1 MTTISL
7 PLPAKQKLA
16 GQYAERVDVYE
27 KVLYE
32 FQRRLKQSLHR
43 IPVPATVKYRVK
55 GFESLYEKLLRK
67 LKSTGQHEGVVQVTD
82 LLGIR
87 VVCAFIED
95 LNKAE
100 EQIRQSLDVIEVE
113 RKGSNFTVK
122 EFGYESTHYLVR
134 VPDDIVD
141 SFHVDADVVCE
152 IQLRTILQDAWAEVE
167 HELVYKAEFT
177 PFDEPL
183 RRKLAA
189 LNANLSLS
197 DIIFQEIRDYQR
209 QLHLELRKRRDL
221 FWRKL
226 AEVTGDTGP
235 AVRSAG
241 EDGAEPPDQA
251 LAEHAPAD
259 QRPSGSDAEGAGP
272 SPDGAAA
279 GGERGG
285 GSDRGNGAAGSGAVS
300 ADSARTGAPRTSDPA
315 SAEQSADR
323 DGSHQAAYASMDVE
337 GSEIDDE
344 EEGGNFV
351 RSLMMGSE
359 TIDNM
364 LLRALAA
371 HNQNRLELAIRIYSE
386 ILAYSPKE
394 YIQAIIHVHRGMAY
408 FTRSEYL
415 MAIDDFSRAIELD
428 ARNPKAYYYRGV
440 VHRVL
445 SHYSQA
451 LEDLNAC
458 LELDPYQF
466 DPLYTRGQV
475 YFQLGDYGGSLQD
488 IDRALSIQP
497 EAAQCRRFRAMITQK
512 IDNK

>member
-7 PLPAKQKLA
+7 PLPAKQKLRS
-16 GQYAERVDVYE
+16 QYAERVDVYE

-32 FQRRLKQSLHR
+32 FQRRLKQSLQR
-43 IPVPATVKYRVK
+43 VLIPATIKYRVK
-55 GFESLYEKLLRK
+55 SFESLYEKVLRK
-67 LKSTGQHEGVVQVTD
+67 LKSSGQQEGAVQVTD

-95 LNKAE
+95 LNKTE
-100 EQIRQSLDVIEVE
+100 DHIRGTLDVLEVE

-134 VPDDIVD
+134 IPDDIVD

-209 QLHLELRKRRDL
+209 QLHHELRKRRDL

-226 AEVTGDTGP
+226 AEVTGDP
-235 AVRSAG
+235 QQMPI
-241 EDGAEPPDQA
+241 ENDQPRA
-251 LAEHAPAD
+251 TN
-259 QRPSGSDAEGAGP
+259 GN
-272 SPDGAAA
+272 
-279 GGERGG
+279 G
-285 GSDRGNGAAGSGAVS
+285 GSSDTPIDHVWSGQEEETEYS
-300 ADSARTGAPRTSDPA
+300 
-315 SAEQSADR
+315 
-323 DGSHQAAYASMDVE
+323 
-337 GSEIDDE
+337 DE
-344 EEGGNFV
+344 EESGNFV
-351 RSLMMGSE
+351 RSLLMGSE

-371 HNQNRLELAIRIYSE
+371 HNQNRLDLAIRIYSE
-386 ILAYSPKE
+386 ILAYNPKE

-408 FTRSEYL
+408 FTQSEYL
-415 MAIDDFSRAIELD
+415 MAIDDFSGAIDLD

-445 SHYSQA
+445 SHYAQS
-451 LEDLNAC
+451 LEDLNVC

-475 YFQLGDYGGSLQD
+475 YFQLGDYGGALQD

-497 EAAQCRRFRAMITQK
+497 EAERCRAFRDLITQK
-512 IDNK
+512 IDHK

>member
-7 PLPAKQKLA
+7 PLPARQKLESF
-16 GQYAERVDVYE
+16 YAERVDVYE

-32 FQRRLKQSLHR
+32 FQRRLKQTLHR
-43 IPVPATVKYRVK
+43 ITIPATIKYRVK
-55 GFESLYEKLLRK
+55 SFDSLYEKVLRK
-67 LKSTGQHEGVVQVTD
+67 LKTSGQRDGAVQLTD

-95 LNKAE
+95 LNQAE
-100 EQIRQSLDVIEVE
+100 EQIRQTLDVLEVE
-113 RKGSNFTVK
+113 KKGSNFTVK

-209 QLHLELRKRRDL
+209 QLHQELQKRRDL
-221 FWRKL
+221 FWTKL
-226 AEVTGDTGP
+226 AEVTGDATPQRLG
-235 AVRSAG
+235 SAR
-241 EDGAEPPDQA
+241 GAEDP
-251 LAEHAPAD
+251 
-259 QRPSGSDAEGAGP
+259 GT
-272 SPDGAAA
+272 
-279 GGERGG
+279 
-285 GSDRGNGAAGSGAVS
+285 AVS
-300 ADSARTGAPRTSDPA
+300 DETDDPLEHPDAD
-315 SAEQSADR
+315 
-323 DGSHQAAYASMDVE
+323 
-337 GSEIDDE
+337 

-351 RSLMMGSE
+351 RSLVMGSE

-371 HNQNRLELAIRIYSE
+371 HNQNRLDLAIRIYTE
-386 ILAYSPKE
+386 ILGFNPKE

-415 MAIDDFSRAIELD
+415 MAIDDFSHAIELD
-428 ARNPKAYYYRGV
+428 ARSPKAYYYRGV

-466 DPLYTRGQV
+466 DPLYTRAQV
-475 YFQLGDYGGSLQD
+475 YFQIGDYGGALAD

-497 EAAQCRRFRAMITQK
+497 EAAHCKRFREMITQK
-512 IDNK
+512 IDHK

>member
-1 MTTISL
+1 MGRKEFSMTTISL
-7 PLPAKQKLA
+7 PLPAKQKLRSE
-16 GQYAERVDVYE
+16 YSERVDVYE

-32 FQRRLKQSLHR
+32 FQRRLKQTLHR
-43 IPVPATVKYRVK
+43 IGIPATIKYRVK
-55 GFESLYEKLLRK
+55 GFDSLYEKVLRK
-67 LKSTGQHEGVVQVTD
+67 LKLTGQHDGVVQLTD
-82 LLGIR
+82 FLGIR
-87 VVCAFIED
+87 IVCAFIED

-100 EQIRQSLDVIEVE
+100 EQIRQSLEVMEVE

-209 QLHLELRKRRDL
+209 QLHHELRKRRDL
-221 FWRKL
+221 FWQKL
-226 AEVTGDTGP
+226 AEVTGD
-235 AVRSAG
+235 SA
-241 EDGAEPPDQA
+241 P
-251 LAEHAPAD
+251 
-259 QRPSGSDAEGAGP
+259 
-272 SPDGAAA
+272 
-279 GGERGG
+279 
-285 GSDRGNGAAGSGAVS
+285 
-300 ADSARTGAPRTSDPA
+300 PA
-315 SAEQSADR
+315 SSDDGISSDSEFMQVADER
-323 DGSHQAAYASMDVE
+323 NGVPV
-337 GSEIDDE
+337 DDE
-344 EEGGNFV
+344 SGGADLDDEDESGNFV

-371 HNQNRLELAIRIYSE
+371 HNQNRLDLAIKIYTE
-386 ILAYSPKE
+386 ILAYNPKE

-445 SHYSQA
+445 SHYSQS

-475 YFQLGDYGGSLQD
+475 YFQLGDFGGALQD

-497 EAAQCRRFRAMITQK
+497 EASQCRKFRDIITRK
-512 IDNK
+512 IDHK